1 MIKRICWAFL
11 LAGLALLPLT
21 AVTAQDEEAG
31 DVVTRHDSP
40 PDADA
45 FQIVTFAEGFNT
57 PLLATHAG
65 DNSGRVFVVEQSGRI
80 WIVDSDG
87 QRLETPFIDLSGVV
101 SQDVTVRYS
110 ERGLLGLAFHP
121 DYAENGLFYVNY
133 TDQDAGTTRVVEYS
147 VSADDPNIADPNSD
161 REILA
166 ISQPYANH
174 NGGYMSFGHD
184 GYLYISVGDGGA
196 GNDPLAVG
204 QDPADLL
211 GTIIRID
218 IDNQDDGF
226 AYAVPPD
233 NPYSLDAT
241 LAPEVWA
248 WGLRNVWRFSFDVAT
263 GDLYMADVGQSGWEE
278 VNFQPVDSTGGEN
291 YGWPAYEGSQRHIGP
306 EPLTDVVMP
315 VIEYDHSV
323 GCSITGGYVYRGE
336 AIPTLD
342 GYYLFSDW
350 CSGRV
355 WAGYRT
361 SDDLWRFD
369 EIANLPVQVSSFGQ
383 DEAGEVYIIGYNSG
397 EILRFEP
404 AD

>member
-1 MIKRICWAFL
+1 MIKRICWSFL
-11 LAGLALLPLT
+11 LAGLLLLPL
-21 AVTAQDEEAG
+21 AATAQDEEAE
-31 DVVTRHDSP
+31 DVVTRHENP
-40 PDADA
+40 PDTAA
-45 FQIVTFAEGFNT
+45 FEIVTFAEGFST

-65 DNSGRVFVVEQSGRI
+65 DGSGRVFVVEQSGRI
-80 WIVDSDG
+80 WIVDADG
-87 QRLETPFIDLSGVV
+87 QRLDAPFIDLSHEV

-121 DYAENGLFYVNY
+121 QYAENGLFYVNY
-133 TDQDAGTTRVVEYS
+133 TDQVAGTTRIVEYS
-147 VSADDPNIADPNSD
+147 VSADDPDSADLASARD
-161 REILA
+161 ILA
-166 ISQPYANH
+166 ISQPYTNH
-174 NGGYMSFGHD
+174 NGGYMAFGHD

-218 IDNQDDGF
+218 VDNQDDDS

-233 NPYSLDAT
+233 NPYIENDA

-248 WGLRNVWRFSFDVAT
+248 WGLRNVWRFSFDTAT
-263 GDLYMADVGQSGWEE
+263 GDLYLADVGQSAREE
-278 VNFQPVDSTGGEN
+278 VNFQPADSAGGEN
-291 YGWPAYEGSQRHIGP
+291 YGWPAYEGSLRHIGP
-306 EPLTDVVMP
+306 EPMTDVVLP

-336 AIPTLD
+336 AIPALD

-350 CSGRV
+350 CSGRL

-361 SDDLWRFD
+361 SEDVWRFD
-369 EIANLPVQVSSFGQ
+369 QIANLPVQVSSFGQ
-383 DEAGEVYIIGYNSG
+383 DEAGEVYIIGYNTG
-397 EILRFEP
+397 EILRFAP